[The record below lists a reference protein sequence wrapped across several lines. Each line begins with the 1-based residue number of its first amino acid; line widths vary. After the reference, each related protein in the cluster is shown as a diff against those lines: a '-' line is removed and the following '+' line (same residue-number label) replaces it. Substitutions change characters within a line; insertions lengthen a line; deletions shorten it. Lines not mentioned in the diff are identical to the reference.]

1 MQDFILALF
10 KHGGLFFMLILK
22 DPNPILTVKVI
33 RLALSLAAVL
43 CVIYGGLLVYEKA
56 LSVIP

>member
-1 MQDFILALF
+1 
-10 KHGGLFFMLILK
+10 MLILK

-33 RLALSLAAVL
+33 RLALSLAALL

-56 LSVIP
+56 LSIIS